1 MIGRKPDNL
10 FCNANL
16 IMQEYIS
23 SWSNWLQHEKRV
35 SKHSLEAYLRDLGQF
50 INFLTSYWGEIVN
63 LPRLEKLTLQDCR
76 AFLADLH
83 QNERAKTSTS
93 RTLSGIKSFFRY
105 LKQQKLLQNE
115 EIFKLRHPKLPKY
128 LPKALIVEDA
138 ETALNTIG
146 DFQEEPWVQQ
156 RDLAVLTLL
165 YGAGLRISEALS
177 LTINDLSSKDVM
189 RIKGKG
195 QKERI
200 VPILPIILTRVQDYI
215 GICPYVLDPN
225 QPLFKGEKGKPLQ
238 PGIIQ
243 RQMKK
248 LRLALD
254 LPPTATPH
262 ALRHSFATHILGN
275 GGDLRSIQE
284 LLGHS
289 SLSTTQRYTEVDQKR
304 LTKLYEHSHPRAH
317 KK

>member
-1 MIGRKPDNL
+1 
-10 FCNANL
+10 
-16 IMQEYIS
+16 MQIHIQA
-23 SWSNWLQHEKRV
+23 WSNWLQHEKRV
-35 SKHSLEAYLRDLGQF
+35 SKHSLDAYLRDLGEF
-50 INFLTSYWGEIVN
+50 IAFLTSYWGEIVS
-63 LPRLEKLTLQDCR
+63 LPRLELLSLQDCR
-76 AFLADLH
+76 AFLADLYK
-83 QNERAKTSTS
+83 NERAKTSTS

-138 ETALNTIG
+138 ETTLNTIG

-165 YGAGLRISEALS
+165 YGAGLRINEALN
-177 LTINDLSSKDVM
+177 LTPNDLLNNDIM

-200 VPILPIILTRVQDYI
+200 VPILPIIKTRIQNYI
-215 GICPYVLDPN
+215 QTCPYVLDPK
-225 QPLFKGEKGKPLQ
+225 QPLFKGEKGKTLQ
-238 PGIIQ
+238 PAIIQ

-248 LRLALD
+248 LRLAFG
-254 LPPTATPH
+254 LPPTTTPH
-262 ALRHSFATHILGN
+262 ALRHSFATHILSN

-284 LLGHS
+284 LLGHA
-289 SLSTTQRYTEVDQKR
+289 SLSTTQCYTEVDQKR
-304 LTKLYEHSHPRAH
+304 LTTLYEQSHPRAL